1 MNLDNKISFLD
12 GNTVEVHYWFEDK
25 SHSMDAFIQNR
36 CEYELLGIVNEIS
49 KTFKVQI
56 TIETEPLAKGGL
68 RRWFKI
74 AAKEE
79 NKKAAITTTI
89 ITALLTTIIITPIS
103 TSIGKL
109 TEKVIERIFEDPEIK
124 QLEKEKLKLE
134 VEKLKQETGQSITD
148 LDRNNVVKK
157 KKSNFYETLDKYP
170 KVEKVTFILS
180 DDNKTERIEEK
191 TVFRKNFKEYILVTD
206 ELEPEELDD
215 VIIEIIS
222 PVLKKG
228 NYKWMGIYRGETVSF
243 SMKSKDFK
251 ELVQQ
256 GKVQFKNGTSIN
268 CSVIIKK
275 KIDNEGIE
283 KITTI
288 EVTSVT
294 HYFENDKPIET
305 LEGRKKRN
313 KNEAEKQQLQLFAN
327 KNDEDE

>member
-49 KTFKVQI
+49 KKFKVQI
-56 TIETEPLAKGGL
+56 TIETEPLAEGGL

-79 NKKAAITTTI
+79 NKKAAITTAI

-148 LDRNNVVKK
+148 LDINNIVKK

-170 KVEKVTFILS
+170 KVEKVTFIIS
-180 DDNKTERIEEK
+180 DDNKTKTIDEK
-191 TVFRKNFKEYILVTD
+191 TVFRKNFKEFILVTD

-222 PVLKKG
+222 PFCKYPVFP
-228 NYKWMGIYRGETVSF
+228 TA
-243 SMKSKDFK
+243 
-251 ELVQQ
+251 Q
-256 GKVQFKNGTSIN
+256 
-268 CSVIIKK
+268 
-275 KIDNEGIE
+275 
-283 KITTI
+283 
-288 EVTSVT
+288 
-294 HYFENDKPIET
+294 
-305 LEGRKKRN
+305 
-313 KNEAEKQQLQLFAN
+313 
-327 KNDEDE
+327 